1 MNQPMKRL
9 PYLTFLTWML
19 CSVSGA
25 AQENAQ
31 AENSLPGGFD
41 TVMVYKQ
48 SGETSLK
55 LYMFYPSDYK
65 INNNHAS
72 IVFFFGGGWTGG
84 NLSQFEPH
92 AKHLA
97 SLGMVSVLADYRVRS
112 RHGTTPFEAV
122 ADARSAMRFLKIHAG
137 KLHLDP
143 EKMVAAGGSA
153 GGHLAACTAF
163 LPGLDEPGEDLSVTP
178 VPAALVLY
186 NPVIDNGPEGYGFE
200 RVGER
205 YREISPAHNIREGLP
220 PVIFFL
226 GTNDRLIPAATAEKF
241 KHDMEKAGN
250 RCDLFLYED
259 QPHGFFNFRNSAFY
273 EKTLSETEKFL
284 RSAGLITP

>member
-1 MNQPMKRL
+1 MKRL
-9 PYLTFLTWML
+9 SFLTLLTWML
-19 CSVSGA
+19 CSTSGA
-25 AQENAQ
+25 AQINAQ

-48 SGETSLK
+48 TGETSLK

-84 NLSQFEPH
+84 NLTQFEPH

-137 KLHLDP
+137 KLRLDP

-163 LPGLDEPGEDLSVTP
+163 LPGLDEPGEDLSVTS

-186 NPVIDNGPEGYGFE
+186 NPVIDNGPEGFGFE

-226 GTNDRLIPAATAEKF
+226 GTNDRLIPVATAEKF

-250 RCDLFLYED
+250 RCDLFLYEG
-259 QPHGFFNFRNSAFY
+259 QPHGFFNFRNTENYQSTLL
-273 EKTLSETEKFL
+273 KTVDFLKSLKLLSQ
-284 RSAGLITP
+284 

>member
-1 MNQPMKRL
+1 MKRFIF
-9 PYLTFLTWML
+9 LTILTWML
-19 CSVSGA
+19 CSVSGS

-31 AENSLPGGFD
+31 AENPLPDGFD
-41 TVMVYKQ
+41 TIMVYKQ
-48 SGETSLK
+48 KGEISLN
-55 LYMFYPSDYK
+55 LFIFYPPDYQEK
-65 INNNHAS
+65 DRHPS
-72 IVFFFGGGWTGG
+72 ITFFFGGGWNGG
-84 NLSQFEPH
+84 SLTQFEPH

-112 RHGTTPFEAV
+112 RHGTSPFEAV
-122 ADARSAMRFLKIHAG
+122 ADARSAMRFLKIHAE
-137 KLHLDP
+137 KLRIDP

-163 LPGLDEPGEDLSVTP
+163 LKGLDEPGEDLSVTT

-226 GTNDRLIPAATAEKF
+226 GTSDRLIPVATAEKF
-241 KHDMEKAGN
+241 RNDMEKAGN
-250 RCDLFLYED
+250 RCDLFLYEG
-259 QPHGFFNFRNSAFY
+259 QPHGFFNFRNTENYQSTLL
-273 EKTLSETEKFL
+273 KTVDFLKSLKLLSQ
-284 RSAGLITP
+284 